1 MESST
6 MVGSRNPEN
15 SHLGGKWRWK
25 IIPVYRYLSLV
36 QSNRLLCKSLRS
48 EIFCYI
54 LSSIWRQ
61 TRALRSLTHS
71 RFLSNTIQNRVS
83 LGLQNIKPG
92 NLSVSASLE
101 QNKNQYAQVPELQS
115 TKDVKGQGYLEI
127 FKLEYIENN
136 LVRMETQMTKFRIN
150 QLS

>member
-1 MESST
+1 

-25 IIPVYRYLSLV
+25 ILPVYRYLSLV

-92 NLSVSASLE
+92 NLSVSTYLE

>member
-1 MESST
+1 

-92 NLSVSASLE
+92 NLSVSTSLE

>member
-25 IIPVYRYLSLV
+25 ILPVYRYLSLV

>member
-25 IIPVYRYLSLV
+25 LLPVYRYLSLV
-36 QSNRLLCKSLRS
+36 QSNRLSCKSLS

-92 NLSVSASLE
+92 NLSVSTSLE